1 MARPLEEVEA
11 DNERLRAALDE
22 IVHPLK
28 YMQERAEKE
37 GSRLSGMAFSIAT
50 STAHLQGIASRALG
64 ETAARTST
72 EGGLGTWTVHEW
84 PDDPAE
90 GI

>member
-1 MARPLEEVEA
+1 
-11 DNERLRAALDE
+11 
-22 IVHPLK
+22 VHPLK

-64 ETAARTST
+64 ETA
-72 EGGLGTWTVHEW
+72 
-84 PDDPAE
+84 PAAAAE
-90 GI
+90 PGNLIYCERCEENFVPKNRDYMCPRCRR

>member
-64 ETAARTST
+64 EQAPAAHKTDSDGFGYV
-72 EGGLGTWTVHEW
+72 EPPWQGKGEK
-84 PDDPAE
+84 A
-90 GI
+90 

>member
-1 MARPLEEVEA
+1 
-11 DNERLRAALDE
+11 
-22 IVHPLK
+22 VHPLK

-64 ETAARTST
+64 EQAPQGEAK
-72 EGGLGTWTVHEW
+72 
-84 PDDPAE
+84 
-90 GI
+90 